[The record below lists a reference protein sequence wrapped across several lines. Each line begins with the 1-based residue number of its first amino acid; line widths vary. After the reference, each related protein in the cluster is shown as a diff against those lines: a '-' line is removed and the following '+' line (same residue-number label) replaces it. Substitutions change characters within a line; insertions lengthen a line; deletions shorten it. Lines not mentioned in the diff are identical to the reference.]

1 MNNNLRLF
9 FPLLLFGSSLFGSD
23 CVPFDEAKNHVGDTL
38 CIRGHVLTVSVGRS
52 GIHFLNFCEDY
63 RTCPFTVVVFP
74 RDLRDVG
81 DVRSLE
87 NRDVEI
93 YGLVKSYNGQPEI
106 ILRDISQLRGDLAK
120 IPTLPKNYEADKKG
134 RYSAGTFKG
143 NSGSTTTTK
152 KSKGHREPTFP
163 DD

>member
-1 MNNNLRLF
+1 MTYGFRLL
-9 FPLLLFGSSLFGSD
+9 FPILLLAASLFGSE
-23 CVPFDEAKNHVGDTL
+23 CIPFDRARDHIGETL
-38 CIRGHVLTVSVGRS
+38 CVKGRVLNVSVGRS

-63 RTCPFTVVVFP
+63 RSCPFTVVVFP
-74 RDLRDVG
+74 RNLRDVG

-87 NRDVEI
+87 NREVEI

-106 ILRDISQLRGDLAK
+106 VLRDVSQLRGDLAH
-120 IPTLPKNYEADKKG
+120 IPKLPRNYEADRKG
-134 RYSAGTFKG
+134 QYSAGTFKG

-152 KSKGHREPTFP
+152 KSKGRREPTFP